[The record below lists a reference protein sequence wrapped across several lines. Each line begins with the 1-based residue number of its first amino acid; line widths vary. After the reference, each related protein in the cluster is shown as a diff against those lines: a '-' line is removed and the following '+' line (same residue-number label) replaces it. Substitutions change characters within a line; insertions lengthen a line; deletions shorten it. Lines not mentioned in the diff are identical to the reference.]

1 MLLGSE
7 QGSFSRSYRAHL
19 LIYHTYGLIS
29 SMDFPVNFKFVLD
42 PDFRSPLG
50 AGTKVPQIRPVSY
63 MAGWI
68 IWEYL
73 NPWWPT

>member
-1 MLLGSE
+1 
-7 QGSFSRSYRAHL
+7 
-19 LIYHTYGLIS
+19 
-29 SMDFPVNFKFVLD
+29 MDFPVNFKFVLD

-50 AGTKVPQIRPVSY
+50 AGTKVLQIRPVSY